1 MIVPN
6 NMNIPKFEGC
16 DYSKTQRANLKGC
29 NNGHHD
35 KQRSSFYAEKKYL
48 SKEQ

>member
-6 NMNIPKFEGC
+6 NMCMPKFEGC
-16 DYSKTQRANLKGC
+16 QRANLKGC

-35 KQRSSFYAEKKYL
+35 KQRSFFYAKKKYL